1 MDRRRPECHRILDPD
16 KSQVLKATLLHGV
29 QAGQV
34 IRLLLGRDLQV
45 MVGLVIGMEEK
56 DRLHRLRGQKL
67 EE

>member
-1 MDRRRPECHRILDPD
+1 MDRRRPESHRILDPD
-16 KSQVLKATLLHGV
+16 KSRVLKAILLHEV
-29 QAGQV
+29 QAGQGL
-34 IRLLLGRDLQV
+34 RLLLGRDLQV